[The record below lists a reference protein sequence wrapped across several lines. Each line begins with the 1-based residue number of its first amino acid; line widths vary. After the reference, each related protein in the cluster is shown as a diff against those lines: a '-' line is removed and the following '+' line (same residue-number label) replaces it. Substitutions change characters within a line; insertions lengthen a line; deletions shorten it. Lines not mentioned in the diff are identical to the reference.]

1 VGVERWV
8 GVGGEGVEGWKG
20 VDGEGVERGEANR
33 IN

>member
-1 VGVERWV
+1 MGVERWV